1 MDINIE
7 LKELL
12 VLLEQLQ
19 SSATVFIRY
28 FSFSEGEMELSF
40 SVSQREREGKV
51 AEEKIRE
58 VLRQFPSRWV
68 TVSKGMSFDDGIEY
82 EIRFHRLPC
91 CPISTSTEVK
101 DKYDSLFLVISQFWG
116 YPYPINIQLE
126 ERSIVLF
133 ILSFHMPNP
142 RMLAKKIIALLDEEG
157 LSYCIQNGYE
167 RYISPQEK
175 EILYSK
181 ERDQGIVI
189 SLG

>member
-40 SVSQREREGKV
+40 SVSEREGEGKV

-142 RMLAKKIIALLDEEG
+142 RMLAKK
-157 LSYCIQNGYE
+157 
-167 RYISPQEK
+167 
-175 EILYSK
+175 
-181 ERDQGIVI
+181 
-189 SLG
+189 